1 MPRASAHPVW
11 IALLYLAGTLAA
23 CQYAKIP
30 HILPGLL
37 MQTPMSGMQQAIALS
52 LIGVAGVI
60 AGSFAGAAVM
70 ALGLRRS
77 LVAGLLL
84 GLVGALLPLAVASYK
99 LILLA
104 RLIESISHM
113 AIVVTVPT
121 LMLALCRP
129 DHRPRLM
136 ALWSAYFTVTFI
148 VVALLAPKIL
158 SLAGWQGMAGLHA
171 LMLLL
176 LGLAMLRL
184 PSQESTSDTSVELR
198 AGPLSLAALWHA
210 QVRLLGQRRLLV
222 IPATFFGYTLLFVAL
237 VSALPRELGQAGI
250 SQAHA
255 LAQPAWVW
263 AMALPGAALVGTGL
277 SMLALRQGM
286 PAFQL
291 VSISAAGLV
300 LAACGLAFLTQ
311 GGLFMSLTALA
322 AFVLLGLLPAGVV
335 GSIPSLFPP
344 DEPDIALVNGGLVQF
359 GNLGNFVGSPILA
372 ALLMHFGWFGFS
384 AYLFAGALIVTVGL
398 FFLRRVVLEQPTNQ
412 ATH

>member
-11 IALLYLAGTLAA
+11 IVLLYLAGTLAA

-30 HILPGLL
+30 HMLPGPLA
-37 MQTPMSGMQQAIALS
+37 QTPMSGMQQAIALS
-52 LIGVAGVI
+52 LIGAAGVI
-60 AGSFAGAAVM
+60 AGSFAGAAVV

-77 LVAGLLL
+77 LLAGLML
-84 GLVGALLPLAVASYK
+84 GLVGALLPLAVASYE

-121 LMLALCRP
+121 LMLTICHP

-148 VVALLAPKIL
+148 AVAVLAPKIM

-176 LGLAMLRL
+176 LGVAMLRL
-184 PSQESTSDTSVELR
+184 PSQESKSRASALPRATSF
-198 AGPLSLAALWHA
+198 SLAALWHA
-210 QVRLLGQRRLLV
+210 QLRLLRQRRLLV

-237 VSALPRELGQAGI
+237 VSALPRELGRASA

-255 LAQPAWVW
+255 LTQPAWVW
-263 AMALPGAALVGTGL
+263 AMALPGAALIGTGL

-286 PAFQL
+286 RAFQL

-300 LAACGLAFLTQ
+300 LAACGLVFLAQ
-311 GGLFMSLTALA
+311 GGLFMSFTALA

-372 ALLMHFGWFGFS
+372 ALLMHFGWFGFG

-398 FFLRRVVLEQPTNQ
+398 VFLRRAVLEQPISH
-412 ATH
+412 A